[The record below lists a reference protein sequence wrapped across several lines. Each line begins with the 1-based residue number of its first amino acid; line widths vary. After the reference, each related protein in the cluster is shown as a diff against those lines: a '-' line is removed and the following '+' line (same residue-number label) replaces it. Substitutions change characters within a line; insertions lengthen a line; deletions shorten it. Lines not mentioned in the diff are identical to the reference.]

1 MQRKLGVTEFV
12 CEINWI
18 KCKFSAILI
27 RPVVIT
33 TDVTLSLLTV
43 LDERYSMRNFSFIFS
58 RNIHRQVLRLKFAFF
73 HFSRGKVGSHLN
85 YVKVVK

>member
-12 CEINWI
+12 CEINGI

-33 TDVTLSLLTV
+33 TDVTLYLLTV
-43 LDERYSMRNFSFIFS
+43 LDERYSMRNFSFVLFQ
-58 RNIHRQVLRLKFAFF
+58 NIHRQVLRLKFAFF
-73 HFSRGKVGSHLN
+73 HFSRNRRELP
-85 YVKVVK
+85 